1 MRGRKRGYGNF
12 MNKLDKIK
20 KTLVAHKA
28 DLREKYGITEI
39 GIFGSYVRGEQKRK
53 SDLDILVEFDKTV
66 GFFEWIDA
74 EDHIAELLKQKVDL
88 VPKENI
94 RRELREIILGEV
106 VYL

>member
-1 MRGRKRGYGNF
+1 MKRDRGLKN
-12 MNKLDKIK
+12 LEDIK
-20 KTLVAHKA
+20 KILSAHSA
-28 DLREKYGITEI
+28 ELRDKFKIREI
-39 GIFGSYVRGEQKRK
+39 GIFGSYVRGEQNRK

-74 EDHIAELLKQKVDL
+74 EDYIASLLKTKVDL

-94 RRELREIILGEV
+94 RRELRDIILREV